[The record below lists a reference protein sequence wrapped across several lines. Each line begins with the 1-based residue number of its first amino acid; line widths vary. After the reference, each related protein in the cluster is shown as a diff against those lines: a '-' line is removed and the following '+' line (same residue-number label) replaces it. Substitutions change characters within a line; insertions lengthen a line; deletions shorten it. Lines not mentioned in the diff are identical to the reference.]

1 MRDMAAPETHLSAI
15 KGIQTRFLPKLKK
28 LGIET
33 VRDLLLYIPVRYE
46 DFSRIYKIE
55 ELIPNQEATITA
67 EVVSIKSR
75 NTWKRNL
82 YLVEAELKDET
93 GVIRATWF
101 NQPYIKNIL
110 APGRH
115 ANFAGR
121 VTESRKTGEIYL
133 SNPTYELVSEH
144 MRHETRH
151 TGRIIPI
158 YRETK
163 GLTSKGI
170 RFLIQPA
177 IKEHNDIPDIIPES
191 IRESLGFPSIDKAIS
206 MVHFPDSIEDALLAK
221 RRFAFEDLF
230 LLQIIT
236 LRERMKI
243 AAKKAHPIS
252 GDIEFVK
259 SILETL
265 PFALTESQK
274 QSLWEIIKDIERD
287 FPMNRL
293 LEGDVGS
300 GKTVIAGISALLAA
314 RAEFQVALM
323 APTEILAQ
331 QHYRTLSKLFDDQE
345 VGIMLYSGSEAK
357 IRYDASLESEMTKIE
372 AKKIIKNGSA
382 SIIIG
387 THALIQKGVEFKHLA
402 LVIIDE
408 QHRFGVDQRAALERE
423 QKFAPHFLSM
433 TATPIPRTLAL
444 TLFGDLDISLI
455 NELPKNR
462 KQIITKAIPDEE
474 RKTAYDQIRAEIKK
488 GRQAFVICP
497 RIQPTENDGTLTAR
511 QEQMLSV
518 KTVTEE
524 YEKLSKHIF
533 KEFRIG
539 MIHGKLS
546 PKEKDAIM
554 KAFARNEIQILI
566 STSVIEVGVD
576 IPNAT
581 IMIIEGADR
590 FGLAQLHQFRG
601 RVGRAEHQSYCYLF
615 SQGNSDATKK
625 RMKAITEAKNGFE
638 LAEYDLRLR
647 GPGEF
652 LGTSQTG
659 MPDIAMKAIQNPD
672 LIKEARNLAYETLKH
687 NPSLSEFPALKER
700 LIQFQKEIHFE

>member
-1 MRDMAAPETHLSAI
+1 MRDMPPQNKHLSDI
-15 KGIQTRFLPKLKK
+15 RGIQTRFLPKLKK

-33 VRDLLLYIPVRYE
+33 IHDLLFFLPTRYE
-46 DFSRIYKIE
+46 DFSKIYTIE
-55 ELIPNQEATITA
+55 DLIPNQEATITA

-82 YLVEAELKDET
+82 YLVEAELQDQT
-93 GVIRATWF
+93 GTIRATWF

-110 APGRH
+110 VPGRR
-115 ANFAGR
+115 ANFAGKII
-121 VTESRKTGEIYL
+121 ESKKTGEIYL
-133 SNPTYELVSEH
+133 SNPTYELVSDH

-158 YRETK
+158 YKETK

-170 RFLIQPA
+170 RFLIQP
-177 IKEHNDIPDIIPES
+177 ILKEQIDIPDIIPEA
-191 IRESLGFPSIDKAIS
+191 IRKSLGFPNIQEAIHI
-206 MVHFPDSIEDALLAK
+206 VHFPDTIEDALLAK

-230 LLQIIT
+230 LLQLTT

-243 AAKKAHPIS
+243 AMKKAHTVKE
-252 GDIEFVK
+252 DIPFIK
-259 SILETL
+259 TLLKGL
-265 PFALTESQK
+265 PFELTESQK
-274 QSLWEIIKDIERD
+274 KSLWEIIKDIERP

-293 LEGDVGS
+293 IEGDVGS
-300 GKTVIAGISALLAA
+300 GKTVIAGISALL
-314 RAEFQVALM
+314 VAKSGLQTAFM

-331 QHYRTLSKLFDDQE
+331 QHYRTLNKLFKNQD
-345 VGIMLYSGSEAK
+345 VSILLYTGSEAK
-357 IRYDASLESEMTKIE
+357 IRYDAELESILTKQEARRLIE
-372 AKKIIKNGSA
+372 NGTA

-387 THALIQKGVEFKHLA
+387 THALIQKGVNFKHLA
-402 LVIIDE
+402 FVIIDE
-408 QHRFGVDQRAALERE
+408 QHRFGVEQRATLERE
-423 QKFAPHFLSM
+423 KEFAPHFLSM

-462 KQIITKAIPDEE
+462 KQIITKAIPDNDREKAHE
-474 RKTAYDQIRAEIKK
+474 QIHTEIKK

-497 RIQPTENDGTLTAR
+497 RIKPSETLSAR
-511 QEQMLSV
+511 EEQLLLI

-524 YEKLSKHIF
+524 YEKLSKYIF
-533 KEFRIG
+533 KEFSVG

-546 PKEKDAIM
+546 PKEKEQIM
-554 KAFARNEIQILI
+554 KLFAENKIQII
-566 STSVIEVGVD
+566 VATSVIEVGVD
-576 IPNAT
+576 VPNAT
-581 IMIIEGADR
+581 IMMIEGADR

-601 RVGRAEHQSYCYLF
+601 RVGRAEHQSYCFLF
-615 SQGNSDATKK
+615 SQGNSETTKK
-625 RMKAITEAKNGFE
+625 RMKAIVEAKNGFE

-672 LIKEARNLAYETLKH
+672 LIKEARALAQKILTANPTLSKY
-687 NPSLSEFPALKER
+687 PLLKEK
-700 LIQFQKEIHFE
+700 LIQFEKSIHFE